1 MNQHFGSSYC
11 SSSQQRQ
18 DEQYLFSILGLS
30 NAFRRSTAISYSKWT
45 FLNTTVNPSALL
57 LLETTIF
64 KTKTNSLT
72 WINVKVCT
80 L

>member
-30 NAFRRSTAISYSKWT
+30 NAFRRSTAISYSK
-45 FLNTTVNPSALL
+45 
-57 LLETTIF
+57 
-64 KTKTNSLT
+64 
-72 WINVKVCT
+72 
-80 L
+80 